1 MDKTLKVFARRFL
14 KIRNN
19 AVPVNIVD
27 DYHGPVTT
35 GEKGGWFT
43 AGGDPIRYPSAYS
56 RSGWSNMVYM
66 TDGRVVWVGRG
77 WLDRQIKRIIRKVS

>member
-1 MDKTLKVFARRFL
+1 METTLKVFARRFL

-27 DYHGPVTT
+27 DSHPPVTT

-43 AGGDPIRYPSAYS
+43 AGGDPIRYPGAYGQK
-56 RSGWSNMVYM
+56 GWSNMVYL
-66 TDGRVVWVGRG
+66 TDARIIWVGKK